1 MHHSRELTFFCLERS
16 SQYIPNQQPDFEKW
30 VSNIIEQTSLTS
42 VQQDTVVVTNTSVTM
57 TAETN
62 PTSATDS
69 TSATKP
75 DSEPLGS
82 PVALPMSNDEIPSM
96 ESQNNVP
103 STATSKTP
111 SRHTLIATIML
122 FFHVVS
128 SLFG

>member
-1 MHHSRELTFFCLERS
+1 M
-16 SQYIPNQQPDFEKW
+16 
-30 VSNIIEQTSLTS
+30 
-42 VQQDTVVVTNTSVTM
+42 QQDTVVTNTSVTI

-75 DSEPLGS
+75 DSELGS

-111 SRHTLIATIML
+111 ARHTLIATIML

>member
-1 MHHSRELTFFCLERS
+1 M
-16 SQYIPNQQPDFEKW
+16 
-30 VSNIIEQTSLTS
+30 
-42 VQQDTVVVTNTSVTM
+42 QQDTVVTNTSVTI

-111 SRHTLIATIML
+111 ARHTLIATIML
-122 FFHVVS
+122 FFHLVS